1 MSFRL
6 ITAIGLFA
14 FASLARAA
22 FDGGSQ
28 AQAAT
33 TVDTVVKVVYRI
45 HQTPTD
51 PQTPLVF
58 TVAMWLEKQSSVGN
72 QVAWHA
78 VQIEF
83 RKKGTGGAPDKVW
96 DAYDVPA
103 DTTDDLWWVTHANTN
118 TPLASEFKL
127 PPRYFGTAEP
137 VAQTSEDLDFD
148 FRGRTYTPPQG
159 GAPYAVTA
167 GMNYDFDTAVG
178 PQIPPET
185 DEPVECPPINDPNGT
200 A

>member
-28 AQAAT
+28 AQAAM
-33 TVDTVVKVVYRI
+33 TVDTEIKIVYRI
-45 HQTPTD
+45 HQTPGD
-51 PQTPLVF
+51 PQTPVVF
-58 TVAMWLEKQSSVGN
+58 TITATLERISTVGS

-78 VQIEF
+78 GVLQF
-83 RKKGTGGAPDKVW
+83 RKKGTGGAPDKIW
-96 DAYDVPA
+96 EAYDVPA

-118 TPLASEFKL
+118 TPVASEFKL
-127 PPRYFGTAEP
+127 PPRYLGTAEP
-137 VAQTSEDLDFD
+137 IAQSTYDLDFD

-159 GAPYAVTA
+159 GAPYTITA
-167 GMNYDFDTAVG
+167 GMNYELDTAIG
-178 PQIPPET
+178 PEIPPGT
-185 DEPVECPPINDPNGT
+185 DEPVELPPITDPPGT
-200 A
+200 Q